1 MRTAP
6 YGAWKSPITT
16 DLIVGEA
23 VGLSEIGVDGGEIY
37 WIEGRPAEKG
47 RSVIVKR
54 TEDGVIRDVLPQH
67 FSCRSR
73 VHEYGGAS
81 YVAAGGT
88 VWFVN
93 FIDQRIWRLDEGTE
107 PVPVTPEGSPEGG
120 WRFADLIFDEHRGR
134 LIAVGELHGQPGRV
148 EPLNVLVSV
157 EAWPDGPQV
166 PIVIATGAD
175 FYGAPRL
182 AADGNRLAWIEWN
195 HPNMPWDGTR
205 LMVADVLDSGTL
217 GENVAVD
224 GGDDIAI
231 VQPSWSPSGALHYV
245 SDRSGWWNLI
255 RWDGQGTGADA
266 GIRLLPM
273 TAEFARPYWNFGQA
287 TYAFTGTAAA
297 ELIAAACTRN
307 GFWSLL
313 TGIGDGL
320 TPSAA
325 DIPYD
330 QIGAVKATSDGTPV
344 LLAGSGREPISVVLL
359 ASGGARVLRRSA
371 PVDLKEG
378 TISTAQAIEFPS
390 AAGRIAYGFYY
401 PPTSADH
408 RAPEGTLP
416 PLLVKSHGG
425 PTASASSQLSL
436 PIQYW
441 TSRGFAVVD
450 VNYAG
455 STGYGTAYRRAL
467 DGVWGV
473 ADVGD
478 CVAAATHLVNQG
490 LADPDRIAITG
501 GSAGGYTTLCALTF
515 TSRFRAGGSH
525 YGISDL
531 KALYDDTHKFE
542 SRYLDRLIGPLETS
556 GEIIR
561 ARSPIHHLDL
571 IDCPVI
577 LFQGMDDK
585 VVPPN
590 QAELMAAALRA
601 KGLPVALLTF
611 EGEGHGFRQGAT
623 IRRTLEAELWF
634 YGRIFGFEPADA
646 IEPVEIDNWAPA

>member
-23 VGLSEIGVDGGEIY
+23 VGLGELCVDGGEIF

-54 TEDGVIRDVLPQH
+54 SADGVIRDVLPPP
-67 FSCRSR
+67 FSARSR

-93 FIDQRIWRLDEGTE
+93 FADQRIWRLEEGAE
-107 PVPVTPEGSPEGG
+107 PVPVTVEGAG
-120 WRFADLIFDEHRGR
+120 WRFADLVLDAPRDR
-134 LIAVGELHGQPGRV
+134 LIAVGELHGESGNGGSGHG

-157 EAWPDGPQV
+157 PARPPAPAAPETLA
-166 PIVIATGAD
+166 AGAD

-182 AADGNRLAWIEWN
+182 SPDGGRLAWIEWS

-205 LMVADVLDSGTL
+205 LMVAGVRGDGTL
-217 GENVAVD
+217 ADPRQVD
-224 GGDDIAI
+224 GGDDVSV

-245 SDRSGWWNLI
+245 SDRSGWWNLV
-255 RWDGQGTGADA
+255 RWDGTGTGADA
-266 GIRLLPM
+266 GVRLLPM

-287 TYAFTGTAAA
+287 TYGFTGD
-297 ELIAAACTRN
+297 LIAAAFTRD
-307 GFWSLL
+307 GFWSLA

-320 TPSAA
+320 APSAA

-330 QIGAVKATSDGTPV
+330 QIGAVRPMAGGDV
-344 LLAGSGREPISVVLL
+344 ALLAGSGREPGSVVLL
-359 ASGGARVLRRSA
+359 TSDGARVLRRSA
-371 PVDLKEG
+371 PVDLPEG
-378 TISTAQAIEFPS
+378 TISVARPIQFQSAGGRTAHAFH
-390 AAGRIAYGFYY
+390 Y
-401 PPTSADH
+401 PPTNAGH
-408 RAPEGTLP
+408 RAPDGTLP

-425 PTASASSQLSL
+425 PTSAASPQLSL

-455 STGYGTAYRRAL
+455 SSGFGTPYRRAL
-467 DGVWGV
+467 DGAWGV
-473 ADVGD
+473 ADVED
-478 CVAAATHLVNQG
+478 CVAAATYLVNQG

-515 TSRFRAGGSH
+515 TNRFRAGASH

-531 KALYDDTHKFE
+531 EALYHDTHKFE

-556 GEIIR
+556 GDIIE

-577 LFQGMDDK
+577 LFQGLDDK

-590 QAELMAAALRA
+590 QAAMMADALRA

-611 EGEGHGFRQGAT
+611 EGEGHGFRQAST

-634 YGRIFGFEPADA
+634 YGRIFGFEPADP
-646 IEPVEIDNWAPA
+646 IDPVEIDNWPG